1 MAVRETKWGQ
11 LCLSGEPFA
20 KAVDKMPHHVNE
32 KPEHQQG
39 KEEKPTAAE
48 KLEHVDGEEH
58 QGHHEGVPRWLSL
71 TARTNCHVRTRDA
84 TTAATNSQR

>member
-1 MAVRETKWGQ
+1 
-11 LCLSGEPFA
+11 
-20 KAVDKMPHHVNE
+20 MPHHVKE

-58 QGHHEGVPRWLSL
+58 QGHHIKKGFDMN
-71 TARTNCHVRTRDA
+71 A
-84 TTAATNSQR
+84 